1 MTIGI
6 DISQLAYPI
15 KTGVYN
21 YLYNLVAKLLEDDKK
36 NNYVLFF
43 SSLRRSLPS
52 AVEAKFKNSKN
63 VEIKKYKFP
72 PTFLDILWNIAHSF
86 SINRLIGYTDV
97 FLTSDW
103 TEPPVSTGRKATI
116 IYDLTV
122 YKVPKEMDRK
132 IIKTQRRKLKWV
144 KKESSMIICISES
157 TKRDVREILGIE
169 KERLNVIYPGL

>member
-6 DISQLAYPI
+6 DISQLAYPS

-36 NNYVLFF
+36 IIMFYSFH
-43 SSLRRSLPS
+43 RSEEVFPS

-97 FLTSDW
+97 FNIRL
-103 TEPPVSTGRKATI
+103 
-116 IYDLTV
+116 
-122 YKVPKEMDRK
+122 DRTASFNRQK
-132 IIKTQRRKLKWV
+132 SYNNI
-144 KKESSMIICISES
+144 
-157 TKRDVREILGIE
+157 
-169 KERLNVIYPGL
+169 